1 MFKIGKDGDD
11 LVSVPKGGDEWDD
24 RGVAGEIVEERE
36 FVLDTRGGGGD
47 IYFFDGD
54 ELGFADGGG
63 VGGVVSV
70 GGRRR
75 GVNGGGGSLVVD
87 VPGVIIAVI
96 EEVFGFVDG
105 GESAWVG

>member
-1 MFKIGKDGDD
+1 M
-11 LVSVPKGGDEWDD
+11 
-24 RGVAGEIVEERE
+24 AGEIVEERE
-36 FVLDTRGGGGD
+36 FVLDTRGRGGD

-54 ELGFADGGG
+54 ELGFADGG

-70 GGRRR
+70 RRRRRR
-75 GVNGGGGSLVVD
+75 GVDRGGGSLVVD
-87 VPGVIIAVI
+87 VPGVIVVVV